1 MPALGIDLGTTFS
14 SVGFYREGRVEIISN
29 AQGRYTTPSYV
40 AFMPNECLV
49 GISAL
54 KGAIDNPENTLFDSK
69 RILGR
74 RIDDMTIVAD
84 RRFWP
89 FEVIEEKGRV
99 KISLDQKNVKRSF
112 FPEEISALLLMKM
125 REISELYIGEPV
137 TEAVITVPA
146 CFNDRQRQATM
157 DAATMAGL
165 KVLRLINEP
174 TALAI
179 AYGLEKRSRSRRNI
193 LIYDLGGGTLD
204 VSIISIQDR
213 KFEVL
218 TLAGNSHLGGQD
230 FDNRLVDFC
239 IQEFARKHKKNIS
252 RNKTAIQKLRAACS
266 QLKSTLSGCTQ
277 ASIALEKLHAG
288 IDFFLTITRSKF
300 EEICDDLFKATIT
313 PVVQAVKDANLLYS
327 DVHEIV
333 MAGGSTRIPKI
344 QTTVR
349 ELFNNKELNKSLNAE
364 EAAAYGAAVYAAVLQ
379 GDKSETLQDLELLDV
394 TPYSLGV
401 ETSNGVMTNLIPRY
415 TRLPMQIQRHFTTSV
430 ANQIEMLIKIFEGER
445 ALTRDNNL
453 LGEFT
458 LMDITPAPCG
468 MPEIQVTISLDH
480 NGIFDLNAFDVN
492 TGHPRVITV
501 KKDKG
506 CLTAEELVHLTQA
519 VAKHK
524 DSDEEEE
531 RKKVAARNRVYS
543 YIYAIKAALGG
554 GGSTLNE
561 IPPEDRQAAKEL
573 CDSTFRWLASNQTAS
588 TQQYEERLSV
598 LQEKCVKNV
607 LLPHLKRTDLPK
619 GLTSKSSDY
628 SERPK

>member
-54 KGAIDNPENTLFDSK
+54 KGAIENPENTLFDSK

-74 RIDDMTIVAD
+74 RIDDITIVAD

-99 KISLDQKNVKRSF
+99 KISLDQKDIKRSF

-146 CFNDRQRQATM
+146 CFNDRQRQATK

-179 AYGLEKRSRSRRNI
+179 AYGLEKRSCSRRNI

-204 VSIISIQDR
+204 VAIISIQDR

-252 RNKTAIQKLRAACS
+252 RNKTAIQRLRAACS

-458 LMDITPAPCG
+458 LTDITPAPCG
-468 MPEIQVTISLDH
+468 MPEIQVTISLDD

-501 KKDKG
+501 NKDKG
-506 CLTAEELVHLTQA
+506 CLTAEELERLTQT

-543 YIYAIKAALGG
+543 YIYAIKAALGA

>member
-1 MPALGIDLGTTFS
+1 MS
-14 SVGFYREGRVEIISN
+14 
-29 AQGRYTTPSYV
+29 
-40 AFMPNECLV
+40 
-49 GISAL
+49 
-54 KGAIDNPENTLFDSK
+54 
-69 RILGR
+69 
-74 RIDDMTIVAD
+74 
-84 RRFWP
+84 
-89 FEVIEEKGRV
+89 
-99 KISLDQKNVKRSF
+99 
-112 FPEEISALLLMKM
+112 
-125 REISELYIGEPV
+125 
-137 TEAVITVPA
+137 TE
-146 CFNDRQRQATM
+146 D
-157 DAATMAGL
+157 
-165 KVLRLINEP
+165 E
-174 TALAI
+174 
-179 AYGLEKRSRSRRNI
+179 
-193 LIYDLGGGTLD
+193 
-204 VSIISIQDR
+204 
-213 KFEVL
+213 
-218 TLAGNSHLGGQD
+218 
-230 FDNRLVDFC
+230 
-239 IQEFARKHKKNIS
+239 
-252 RNKTAIQKLRAACS
+252 
-266 QLKSTLSGCTQ
+266 
-277 ASIALEKLHAG
+277 
-288 IDFFLTITRSKF
+288 
-300 EEICDDLFKATIT
+300 
-313 PVVQAVKDANLLYS
+313 
-327 DVHEIV
+327 
-333 MAGGSTRIPKI
+333 
-344 QTTVR
+344 
-349 ELFNNKELNKSLNAE
+349 
-364 EAAAYGAAVYAAVLQ
+364 
-379 GDKSETLQDLELLDV
+379 DLELLDV

-458 LMDITPAPCG
+458 LTDITPAPCG
-468 MPEIQVTISLDH
+468 MPEIQVTISLDD

-506 CLTAEELVHLTQA
+506 CLTGEELERLTQT

-543 YIYAIKAALGG
+543 YIYAIKAALGA

>member
-14 SVGFYREGRVEIISN
+14 SVGFYREGRVDIISN

-74 RIDDMTIVAD
+74 RIDDMTIVSD
-84 RRFWP
+84 KRFWP
-89 FEVIEEKGRV
+89 FEVTEEKGRV
-99 KISLDQKNVKRSF
+99 KICLDHKDIKRSF

-125 REISELYIGEPV
+125 KEISELYIGEPV

-146 CFNDRQRQATM
+146 CFNDKQRQATK

-174 TALAI
+174 SALAI
-179 AYGLEKRSRSRRNI
+179 AYGLEKCTRSRRNV

-204 VSIISIQDR
+204 VAIIAIQDK

-230 FDNRLVDFC
+230 FDNRLVEFC

-252 RNKTAIQKLRAACS
+252 RNMTAIQRLRVACS
-266 QLKSTLSGCTQ
+266 QLKRTLSGCTQ
-277 ASIALEKLHAG
+277 ASIALEKLHAD

-300 EEICDDLFKATIT
+300 EEICDDLFRATIT

-394 TPYSLGV
+394 TPYSIGV
-401 ETSNGVMTNLIPRY
+401 ETSSGVMTTLIPRY
-415 TRLPMQIQRHFTTSV
+415 TRLPLQIQRHFTTSV
-430 ANQIEMLIKIFEGER
+430 ANQVEMLIKIFEGER

-458 LMDITPAPCG
+458 LTDITPAPCG
-468 MPEIQVTISLDH
+468 MPEIQVIFNIDQ

-492 TGHPRVITV
+492 TGHPRAITM

-506 CLTAEELVHLTQA
+506 CLNAEELEYSTQA

-524 DSDEEEE
+524 ASDEEEE

-543 YIYAIKAALGG
+543 YIYAIKAAIGASG
-554 GGSTLNE
+554 PTTAD

-573 CDSTFRWLASNQTAS
+573 CDSTFRWLASNPAAS
-588 TQQYEERLSV
+588 TQEYKDKLRM

-607 LLPHLKRTDLPK
+607 ILPHLKRTDFPK
-619 GLTSKSSDY
+619 GLSSKSSEQA
-628 SERPK
+628 ERVK